1 MSIRS
6 TQSMTPRA
14 WGPLLALVSLFFLLF
29 TYLYCGNIDQDLVST
44 HGHHQAP
51 GKREVSPIVKS
62 IALPFGNEFH
72 SPNFSVPISQL
83 LPQQKRDLEED
94 RQFFW
99 DTRCRG
105 LQFWNQVQDVYSGRT
120 PSAGR
125 PITYAE
131 VSMAWNLVEF
141 EGDPLQRSF
150 NEWSQDIFG
159 RIIPEEELNTT
170 RMDQSKDYTSVG
182 GVEREKTGG
191 FFDIIYSRTAA
202 AIIALNIISPRGQL
216 LKQSIKPTEA
226 NRLLPTVSRLS
237 DIAWYVWSDILAR
250 NDPANGPPDTLQPNT
265 ARGYGPQDP
274 GGLRYIGH
282 DDITNPTTTRIIKY
296 ILETKNDGYL
306 VRQYPGFTFTMDED
320 EGLAL
325 LGSPNGGGTAYMLMD
340 RFREMGVRKPTVTVW
355 TFELEWFCMMWNLED
370 GPPAAA
376 APPPRARP
384 TTSEPTTFFQASKT
398 EGVIVARASGYV

>member
-1 MSIRS
+1 
-6 TQSMTPRA
+6 MTPRA

-182 GVEREKTGG
+182 GVERVRRRDFSISLG
-191 FFDIIYSRTAA
+191 FFVYDSSRVCYVEEAQLSQILYRRHHHPCPLAKKTPPKQ
-202 AIIALNIISPRGQL
+202 AL
-216 LKQSIKPTEA
+216 
-226 NRLLPTVSRLS
+226 
-237 DIAWYVWSDILAR
+237 
-250 NDPANGPPDTLQPNT
+250 
-265 ARGYGPQDP
+265 
-274 GGLRYIGH
+274 
-282 DDITNPTTTRIIKY
+282 TTIRR
-296 ILETKNDGYL
+296 
-306 VRQYPGFTFTMDED
+306 RQED
-320 EGLAL
+320 
-325 LGSPNGGGTAYMLMD
+325 SSTSS
-340 RFREMGVRKPTVTVW
+340 T
-355 TFELEWFCMMWNLED
+355 
-370 GPPAAA
+370 A
-376 APPPRARP
+376 APPPPSSPSTSSARAANSSNNPSNPPRP
-384 TTSEPTTFFQASKT
+384 TACSPP
-398 EGVIVARASGYV
+398 